1 MLFRY
6 AILSLFL
13 ISCGSR
19 KAEVKKD
26 VTTNDVKTE
35 TVTEVKEQV
44 KFIDTTFIDEF
55 EICPLIDSIPIV
67 VNGVTY
73 KNARLTYKKTKVN
86 KIYTNDKTTRKNEQK
101 HDKTQRKLFTKET
114 ERSSMYW
121 PFIVF
126 IILICI
132 FFYLKRK
139 TDI

>member
-19 KAEVKKD
+19 KSEVKKD

-55 EICPLIDSIPIV
+55 EICPLVDSIPIV

-86 KIYTNDKTTRKNEQK
+86 KIYTNDKTTHKNELK
-101 HDKTQRKLFTKET
+101 HDKTQHKLFTKET
-114 ERSSMYW
+114 ERSSIYW

-126 IILICI
+126 FILVCI

>member
-6 AILSLFL
+6 ALLSLFL

-55 EICPLIDSIPIV
+55 EIYPLIDSIPIV
-67 VNGVTY
+67 INGVTY

-86 KIYTNDKTTRKNEQK
+86 KIYTKDKTTRKNEQK
-101 HDKTQRKLFTKET
+101 HDKTQRKLFIKET

-126 IILICI
+126 VILICI